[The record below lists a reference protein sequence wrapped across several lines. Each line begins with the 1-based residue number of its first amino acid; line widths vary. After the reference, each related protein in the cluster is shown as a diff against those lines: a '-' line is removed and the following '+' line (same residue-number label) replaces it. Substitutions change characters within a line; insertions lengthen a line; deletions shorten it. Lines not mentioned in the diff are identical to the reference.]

1 MCLLPSEE
9 NNFTGSGDQLSSKC
23 EQSPMGEH
31 RGCRWGDITPK
42 RTNGR
47 TGGYQTA
54 ESPEHKTTGE
64 HEIAEHTSTT
74 FDPAAKQILRGANIT
89 RREARSFSY
98 LGKVRMALM
107 PSIHVLQPICVRL
120 AQVAIMPRP
129 PVPISDFHGTD
140 IVWRLQIILQPGQPA
155 LDDATLLDVVRI
167 LRQIAWIRSLAFP
180 ASSQPPLIHGERCNC
195 EECIATTAE
204 FSDETP

>member
-1 MCLLPSEE
+1 MLPSEE

-31 RGCRWGDITPK
+31 RGCRWGDITPQ

-74 FDPAAKQILRGANIT
+74 FDPVAKQIARGASIT

-98 LGKVRMALM
+98 LGKVRMAPM
-107 PSIHVLQPICVRL
+107 PPIHALQPICFRL
-120 AQVAIMPRP
+120 AQVATMPRP
-129 PVPISDFHGTD
+129 PVPISVFHGAD
-140 IVWRLQIILQPGQPA
+140 IVWRLQIVLQPGQPA
-155 LDDATLLDVVRI
+155 LNTADIVEILRI
-167 LRQIAWIRSLAFP
+167 LREIARDRAANP
-180 ASSQPPLIHGERCNC
+180 ASSQPPESPD
-195 EECIATTAE
+195 AA
-204 FSDETP
+204 S